1 MKSYANFVYLRNLLA
16 SCPDENSVVIGVY
29 NRIFKPRV
37 KIVAEDCQ
45 TKIGTPRPVNN
56 RAVGYLQIDNS
67 DLPII
72 PSQVTALLNSN
83 VRTTYVRSVE
93 SCHASITY
101 PDGRVENG
109 ICRKCLH
116 GSYEYIDPDFD
127 RITIQNVVDYP
138 LLATVP
144 AVGQLVA
151 FDFTGEE
158 SLKFL
163 TYLSSTYSGNILGI
177 RSYLQTPLPLR
188 EGLLVSFL
196 PDQIVALFTRE
207 VTDTKTVSQLELNY
221 ANSISFKLE
230 KVLFLLTQYIL
241 GYYSK

>member
-37 KIVAEDCQ
+37 KVVSEDCG
-45 TKIGTPRPVNN
+45 TRIGTQRPVNS
-56 RAVGYLQIDNS
+56 RVVGYLQVDNS
-67 DLPII
+67 DTPIV
-72 PSQVTALLNSN
+72 PSQVTTLLNDN
-83 VRTTYVRSVE
+83 VRTTYVRSIE
-93 SCHASITY
+93 SCNSE
-101 PDGRVENG
+101 GG

-127 RITIQNVVDYP
+127 RSTVLTTGDYP
-138 LLATVP
+138 LLSTVP
-144 AVGQLVA
+144 AVGEYVS
-151 FDFTGEE
+151 FDFTGET

-163 TYLSSTYSGNILGI
+163 TYLSNTYSGNVLGI

-188 EGLLVSFL
+188 EGLFTTFL
-196 PDQIVALFTRE
+196 PDQIVALFVRE

-221 ANSISFKLE
+221 ANTISFKLE

-241 GYYSK
+241 GYYSR

>member
-93 SCHASITY
+93 SCTSE
-101 PDGRVENG
+101 GG

-230 KVLFLLTQYIL
+230 KVLFLFTQYIL